1 MCWNAPVSLLTFLT
15 SILLCGYIW
24 KRNKQNDR
32 PLSLWIACFSLMQLF
47 EFFMWRDMKN
57 HTLVSK
63 ISLIAVLAQPLTL
76 AASLY
81 YYNALK
87 NTLWEKCILLG
98 IIGIM
103 LLKIAVAA
111 AYALADKQEWLSVV
125 GSNCHLVWWFV
136 AQRKRMPW
144 LARVDVFFYLS
155 LFLGTL
161 LIKPFKMALL
171 YNLIGTLTLIVTRLF
186 YTNETG
192 SVWCWI
198 SNILALLT
206 LARPY
211 IMNPVV

>member
-1 MCWNAPVSLLTFLT
+1 MLECACLTSDFLT

-24 KRNKQNDR
+24 QRNKQNDR
-32 PLSLWIACFSLMQLF
+32 PLSLWIACFSFMQLF

-76 AASLY
+76 AAGLY

-103 LLKIAVAA
+103 FLKIAVAT
-111 AYALADKQEWLSVV
+111 AYAVVDKNKWLSEV

-136 AQRKRMPW
+136 VQRKRMPW
-144 LARVDVFFYLS
+144 LARVDVLFYFS

-161 LIKPFKMALL
+161 LIKPFTPLH
-171 YNLIGTLTLIVTRLF
+171 I
-186 YTNETG
+186 
-192 SVWCWI
+192 
-198 SNILALLT
+198 
-206 LARPY
+206 
-211 IMNPVV
+211 